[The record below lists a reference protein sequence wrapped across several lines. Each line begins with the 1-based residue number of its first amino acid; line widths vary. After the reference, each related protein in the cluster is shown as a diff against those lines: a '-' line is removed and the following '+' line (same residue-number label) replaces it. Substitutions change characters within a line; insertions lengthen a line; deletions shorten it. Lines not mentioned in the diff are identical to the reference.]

1 MRVVAT
7 LIVVIVPFAVATVFM
22 IVRLRAP
29 RELVWDPSP
38 DAEWYT
44 VKCGTEQGHYTF
56 PPVDVK
62 APSTSVPLERILR
75 GAGTYFCVVT
85 ASNQKGESAASKEIV
100 LRR

>member
-1 MRVVAT
+1 MRLVGVLIVAIVVVA
-7 LIVVIVPFAVATVFM
+7 VGTVFM

-38 DAEWYT
+38 GAESYT
-44 VKCGTEQGHYTF
+44 VKCGTEQGRYTL

-75 GAGTYFCVVT
+75 GASTYFCVVT
-85 ASNQKGESAASKEIV
+85 ASNQKGESAPSKEIV